1 MRMKKLA
8 ATAVLSI
15 AALGVGAGT
24 AYAAPAAP
32 AADGNINWASNI
44 EGKSVVTTIDAGA
57 FKVSGDG
64 KSVEI
69 RDGKGNAVVSL
80 PLAFQLNT
88 LQFPM
93 EQKVSEDGKKL
104 TMTPVFDLGK
114 AKSIAADAR
123 GDRTVSGIAIK
134 DIASPE
140 ENMAAQ
146 DMFNSRLAV
155 AMAAGGLA
163 GTIVG
168 GGIGLVGLIAGP
180 VALATVPV
188 MATVGGIA
196 GTIIAGGPTLVAAGI
211 DLGKTLQA
219 APGTTEYV
227 K

>member
-32 AADGNINWASNI
+32 AADGINWSSNV

-64 KSVEI
+64 KNVELQ
-69 RDGKGNAVVSL
+69 DGKGNTVVSL
-80 PLAFQLNT
+80 PLAYQLSN

-104 TMTPVFDLGK
+104 TLTPVFDLGK
-114 AKSIAADAR
+114 AKPIAAEVRADKAI
-123 GDRTVSGIAIK
+123 GGIAIK

-140 ENMAAQ
+140 ENLMAQ
-146 DMFNSRLAV
+146 QTFSSQLAI
-155 AMAAGGLA
+155 ATASGGLI

-168 GGIGLVGLIAGP
+168 AVVGTFIMPAVGTITGAGI
-180 VALATVPV
+180 
-188 MATVGGIA
+188 GGIA
-196 GTIIAGGPTLVAAGI
+196 GTVIVGGPALIAAGI
-211 DLGKTLQA
+211 GLAQTLTA
-219 APGTTEYV
+219 EPGTTVYA

>member
-15 AALGVGAGT
+15 AALGIGAGT

-32 AADGNINWASNI
+32 ATDGNINWESNV

-64 KSVEI
+64 KNVELQ
-69 RDGKGNAVVSL
+69 DGNGNAVVSL
-80 PLAFQLNT
+80 PLAFQLAD

-93 EQKVSEDGKKL
+93 TQTVSEDGKTL

-114 AKSIAADAR
+114 AKPIAAEAK

-140 ENMAAQ
+140 ENLMAQ
-146 DMFNSRLAV
+146 QTFTSQLAV
-155 AMAAGGLA
+155 ATASGGLI
-163 GTIVG
+163 GTIIGAVVG
-168 GGIGLVGLIAGP
+168 TFIMPAIGTITGAG
-180 VALATVPV
+180 
-188 MATVGGIA
+188 VGGIA
-196 GTIIAGGPTLVAAGI
+196 GTVIVGGPTLIAAGI
-211 DLGKTLQA
+211 GLAQTLTA
-219 APGTTEYV
+219 APGTTMYA